1 MGIAHDMTDTI
12 EDMPVSQD
20 AKTLVPLS
28 LSLVAK
34 KERILQME
42 VTKLEKMLVQRNEML
57 CNLQESHEYLLMTNG
72 QLQARRCLH
81 REKLVSLK
89 TLLDAYPATDGVK
102 FKSHLSDAIG
112 MNELD
117 ATAEKCGVLKDILI
131 GLVDKHA
138 GLEQRCMGLEEQ
150 TSRETLA
157 LISKKEQLNEA
168 RSTLDLLHEDIRST
182 QWNFEYDQAEL
193 DEEDK
198 RLHIASQSG
207 QHEAAMAEK
216 VDTALQSGKSAVE
229 DLQIIWQNDEA
240 MIHEEHR
247 QLAIANESAIS
258 EQRKLQMLLESNGAT
273 CPDDEE
279 VLQLAKDFQSRLQH
293 VNEEVTSA
301 KFVRRELALR
311 KKQEKEWL
319 AFTLSSI
326 KAKDEQLTWLECQR
340 VHLENEQKEAKMAH
354 ATEEITYQ
362 AFLKEH
368 KASVTSCE
376 NQIKDAEILLK
387 TTERAISAR
396 NKNLTAVNKKLA
408 QKTKVLAEWKSKI
421 ATNQERVVKS
431 AATKKLVDA
440 EILAVQNALEQASLN
455 VERTQ
460 QLRTT
465 QDMESE
471 KLRSSCAVLES
482 EIQQIH
488 KVLEMLKDD
497 TAAAQTA
504 VKNRIDEIRDKFLST
519 FVVDDANILIELL
532 NKEIANWATKDAD
545 EIVCDA
551 IASETKMLK
560 QRYDVLSATARKKYG
575 KILSQKEK
583 QYNAK
588 LKMLNAQT
596 AEKREKLA
604 AVSMTCNNKRTGKT
618 AIMKKPVCENPS
630 LPLSATGHNPE
641 ADDSSEIAPT
651 EDGVGNNEGENQD
664 ADPLWNER
672 SSDDTTTTKVV
683 PVVTKSSSKLTQ
695 EKTKIVQKLALKSAR
710 RQLAPGLNLADESPQ
725 TDKEL
730 TDIFTT
736 DSTTVIAA
744 TKAIYPSNETI
755 SKQCRRNDTTGARQ
769 PRLKRRTPAQKA
781 GKSVKTASITPEAAL
796 PANNVG
802 SVSSTQSDHAVQLSS
817 QGFLYSPIG
826 CDDDLEVSQSAG
838 DVGLTKQTSDTA
850 VPFTT
855 SQADAKKPQ
864 LQKQVGQS
872 NKNAV
877 KRRTSTKV
885 TQRSRQSK
893 TKKVNRVSIGR
904 SQASTRTVDWS
915 AADSFSFE

>member
-1 MGIAHDMTDTI
+1 MGIARDMTDTI
-12 EDMPVSQD
+12 EDIPVSQD

-57 CNLQESHEYLLMTNG
+57 SKLQENHEYLLMTNG

-89 TLLDAYPATDGVK
+89 MLLDAYTATDGVK

-117 ATAEKCGVLKDILI
+117 ATAEKCGVLKDILL
-131 GLVDKHA
+131 GLVDKHV
-138 GLEQRCMGLEEQ
+138 GLEQRCMGIEEQ

-157 LISKKEQLNEA
+157 LISKNEQLNEA

-193 DEEDK
+193 AEEDK

-229 DLQIIWQNDEA
+229 DLQIIWQNDEG

-354 ATEEITYQ
+354 ASEEITYQ

-421 ATNQERVVKS
+421 ATNQEQVVKS

-488 KVLEMLKDD
+488 KVLAMLKDD

-560 QRYDVLSATARKKYG
+560 QRYDDLSAAARKKYG

-618 AIMKKPVCENPS
+618 AIMKKPARENPS

-641 ADDSSEIAPT
+641 ADDGSEIAPT

-672 SSDDTTTTKVV
+672 SSNDTTTTKV

-710 RQLAPGLNLADESPQ
+710 RQLAPGLNLVDESPQ

-817 QGFLYSPIG
+817 QGSLYSPIG

-872 NKNAV
+872 NKNVV

>member
-1 MGIAHDMTDTI
+1 
-12 EDMPVSQD
+12 
-20 AKTLVPLS
+20 
-28 LSLVAK
+28 
-34 KERILQME
+34 
-42 VTKLEKMLVQRNEML
+42 
-57 CNLQESHEYLLMTNG
+57 
-72 QLQARRCLH
+72 
-81 REKLVSLK
+81 
-89 TLLDAYPATDGVK
+89 
-102 FKSHLSDAIG
+102 
-112 MNELD
+112 
-117 ATAEKCGVLKDILI
+117 
-131 GLVDKHA
+131 
-138 GLEQRCMGLEEQ
+138 
-150 TSRETLA
+150 
-157 LISKKEQLNEA
+157 
-168 RSTLDLLHEDIRST
+168 
-182 QWNFEYDQAEL
+182 
-193 DEEDK
+193 
-198 RLHIASQSG
+198 
-207 QHEAAMAEK
+207 
-216 VDTALQSGKSAVE
+216 
-229 DLQIIWQNDEA
+229 
-240 MIHEEHR
+240 MIHEEHC

-532 NKEIANWATKDAD
+532 NKEVRRIVIRSTHHHEFMPTKLYSSQIANWATKDAD

-551 IASETKMLK
+551 IASETKMVDIVLIFLSSRCELLERLFANINVWPDQSLK